1 MMFLE
6 LLQITNLLRSYENS
20 LKLWFTEKRR
30 AVLILSRSLENTGQ
44 TLILN
49 VDFSWRKTYC
59 KISLV
64 LSSKTEVTK
73 LRSRSSKRSPSL
85 FRTLKIEPLYVD
97 SGFLPYC
104 LVFIL
109 SNNHINDL
117 ITTPLDFMDEDVVSQ
132 YISFLKLLS
141 MNLTPDTVQFF
152 YNYVCFWLVFSLF
165 QTQSAD
171 PFPLFSICSKF
182 YDHPEP
188 MVRIAVRTITLNC
201 LKGTTPIPWIHSY
214 SER

>member
-1 MMFLE
+1 MVPF
-6 LLQITNLLRSYENS
+6 I
-20 LKLWFTEKRR
+20 
-30 AVLILSRSLENTGQ
+30 
-44 TLILN
+44 
-49 VDFSWRKTYC
+49 
-59 KISLV
+59 
-64 LSSKTEVTK
+64 
-73 LRSRSSKRSPSL
+73 
-85 FRTLKIEPLYVD
+85 
-97 SGFLPYC
+97 

-152 YNYVCFWLVFSLF
+152 YNYVCFVCVFSLF

-182 YDHPEP
+182 YDNPEP
-188 MVRIAVRTITLNC
+188 MVRIAIRTITLNC
-201 LKGTTPIPWIHSY
+201 LKGTPFKMFPAHPP
-214 SER
+214 SERQEHREVHGPAEHTEVLQEAGLLRDFVSCNHEQHGGIEVTHWQWG